1 MHRNWASEAV
11 VLRSGLKWEAQEPT
25 TTSSDTD
32 GTIVVPLRDLSD
44 LLNPKPSPLI
54 DGAVTPEAMAYI
66 LGKAKQ
72 VKRKPIRLELVLPLR
87 VRVPEPSVLRAVN
100 SHFRNA
106 EKTEDA
112 NLRELF
118 RYGCKALLIGLLIV
132 ASCLLL
138 AWYFSPDN
146 STRPFLQLL
155 QESLII
161 LGWVSM
167 WRPIEIFLY
176 EWLPLVRQRN
186 LYARL
191 ADAVVKVRKGP

>member
-1 MHRNWASEAV
+1 MGAKTESNLS
-11 VLRSGLKWEAQEPT
+11 
-25 TTSSDTD
+25 D

-44 LLNPKPSPLI
+44 LLNPNPSPLVE
-54 DGAVTPEAMAYI
+54 GAVTPEAVSYI

-72 VKRKPIRLELVLPLR
+72 VKGPIRLVLMLPPR
-87 VRVPEPSVLRAVN
+87 SKAQEADVRKAVT

-106 EKTEDA
+106 EKAEDA

-132 ASCLLL
+132 ATCLLL
-138 AWYFSPDN
+138 AWYFAPDD
-146 STRPFLQLL
+146 SSRPFLRLM

-176 EWLPLVRQRN
+176 EWLPLVRRRN
-186 LYARL
+186 LFTRL
-191 ADAVVKVRKGP
+191 GNAEIKVG